1 MEQPAPG
8 PDLKLD
14 QTALSK
20 RIKSRKVG
28 VSAYTKNPFWKP
40 YEIDVGTKKVTISG
54 GTVLDTGTGEAM
66 KYAGIHRVEYVDEDR
81 FVKLFTQNL
90 RVFFDLSPASQKV
103 LQCVLSTLQ
112 DSINSEGIFLPWF
125 TVEDYS
131 KAHNLSVSRA
141 TFHRALKEM
150 LSKGFLAESE
160 NQNYYWINPHL
171 FFNGNRMTF
180 ITEYRKTGKDAY
192 KENGKKTIEQKP
204 EEQKS
209 KDQK

>member
-1 MEQPAPG
+1 MTTGESEIG
-8 PDLKLD
+8 LD
-14 QTALSK
+14 ESALSK
-20 RIKSRKVG
+20 RIKSRKTG
-28 VSAYTKNPFWKP
+28 VSAYAKNPFWKP
-40 YEIDVGTKKVTISG
+40 YEIDVGAKKITISG
-54 GTVLDTGTGEAM
+54 GTLVDTGSGEAM
-66 KYAGIHRVEYVDEDR
+66 NYAGIHKVEYVDEDR
-81 FVKLFTQNL
+81 FIKLFTQNL

-112 DSINSEGIFLPWF
+112 ESPNSEGIFLPWF

-171 FFNGNRMTF
+171 FFNGNRMMF
-180 ITEYRKTGKDAY
+180 VNEYRKIEKGAH
-192 KENGKKTIEQKP
+192 KENGKK
-204 EEQKS
+204 S
-209 KDQK
+209 KDGK